1 MENEQIIKLILK
13 YLNENNMIEVRNQ
26 LEKECGIKFEENLED
41 KLINFVNTSFNDLYL
56 LNKSFKEIL
65 KIKNP
70 IIIKLI
76 NILYLNQLYLMMDN
90 LLPQQILSQIQFLV
104 KELNDLKINFQ
115 DNIKLIEVELKKVSL
130 ILQDIL
136 TKNKQNIIKN
146 FPEIETKEKVIE
158 YIKKTISKT
167 EQLTINNIFKI
178 INLYFYKKLKNHN
191 NPIYENN
198 KKSGIP
204 LKKELNLDLKNEV
217 HNLILSNSQKYFCA
231 ILSNYSI
238 ITYEIQRNKNDV
250 IIKEIIKFSS
260 YPSTINQLVWNNSDT
275 LILTASK
282 DKTLSLFEPFTGHS
296 KKKYSNI
303 HASMITSCY
312 FINDNI
318 FISSGLDNKVYLVNV
333 TTGEKIYTLN
343 CEGISINELNY
354 SKFIKSIIATV
365 GTNNSLEIYS
375 YNFNIEEK
383 LKKYK
388 KIQFDDAIISTKLDN
403 NFNNKYLLV
412 NHSKITPTISLFD
425 LSTFKEIGRYYGHI
439 QNRFGIKAN
448 FGGFNENFICCGS
461 ENGKINLWSKSS
473 IIPIYEEKIH
483 RSVVNEIIWPSK
495 NEFKDILISGSE
507 DRYINVFVNESIEKV
522 YFLKGDGKLENKRID
537 VGNNEEKN
545 IINNEPSQPNRDT
558 AISIFNRIN
567 SLFRQLQSNFG
578 GNSDDEE
585 DR

>member
-26 LEKECGIKFEENLED
+26 LEKESGIKFQDNIDD
-41 KLINFVNTSFNDLYL
+41 KLINFVNLNFDDLYL

-70 IIIKLI
+70 IIINLI

-104 KELNDLKINFQ
+104 KELNDLKQVFH
-115 DNIKLIEVELKKVSL
+115 DKTKLIEIELKKIGL
-130 ILQDIL
+130 ILQDFL
-136 TKNKQNIIKN
+136 TKNKQNIIKT

-158 YIKKTISKT
+158 YIKNTISKT
-167 EQLTINNIFKI
+167 EQLTINKIFKI
-178 INLYFYKKLKNHN
+178 INLYCYKKLKNHN
-191 NPIYENN
+191 NPINENN
-198 KKSGIP
+198 SKMGIP
-204 LKKELNLDLKNEV
+204 LKKALNLDLKSEV
-217 HNLILSNSQKYFCA
+217 HNLILSNSQKNFCV
-231 ILSNYSI
+231 ILSNNSI
-238 ITYEIQRNKNDV
+238 ITYEIQRNKNDI
-250 IIKEIIKFSS
+250 IIKEIIKF
-260 YPSTINQLVWNNSDT
+260 PSHQSIITQLVWNNSDT
-275 LILTASK
+275 LILTVSK
-282 DKTLSLFEPFTGHS
+282 DKTLSLFDPFTGLS
-296 KKKYSNI
+296 KKKYLNI
-303 HASMITSCY
+303 HTSMVTSCY

-318 FISSGLDNKVYLVNV
+318 FISSGLDNKVYLINV

-354 SKFIKSIIATV
+354 SKYIKSIIATV

-473 IIPIYEEKIH
+473 IIPIFDEKIH

-495 NEFKDILISGSE
+495 IDLKDILISGSE
-507 DRYINVFVNESIEKV
+507 DRSINIFVNESIENV
-522 YFLKGDGKLENKRID
+522 YFGIQCVEGQR
-537 VGNNEEKN
+537 
-545 IINNEPSQPNRDT
+545 
-558 AISIFNRIN
+558 
-567 SLFRQLQSNFG
+567 
-578 GNSDDEE
+578 
-585 DR
+585 